1 MGRPAKSVKSVPLN
15 LSLDADIAERMRQ
28 DLYSELEGKIPHG
41 AQSKLINS
49 VLRTYYR
56 SKAAKEAY
64 ARTQLASEQPDVKEK
79 VAADL
84 EGLMKSSEQ

>member
-1 MGRPAKSVKSVPLN
+1 MPRPSKAVKSVPLN
-15 LSLDADIAERMRQ
+15 LSLDGDIAERMKK
-28 DLYSELEGKIPHG
+28 DLFSELEQKIPHG

-56 SKAAKEAY
+56 SQDAKAAY
-64 ARTQLASEQPDVKEK
+64 QRTQLAAEQPELKEK

-84 EGLMKSSEQ
+84 DGLMASE

>member
-1 MGRPAKSVKSVPLN
+1 MARPAKSVKSVPLN
-15 LSLDADIAERMRQ
+15 LSLDGDIADRMKK
-28 DLYSELEGKIPHG
+28 DLFSDLEGKIPHG

-56 SKAAKEAY
+56 SQDAKAAY
-64 ARTQLASEQPDVKEK
+64 ARTQLAAEQPGMKEK

-84 EGLMKSSEQ
+84 EGLMKSPE

>member
-1 MGRPAKSVKSVPLN
+1 MARPKKTNPSIPLN
-15 LSLDADIAERMRQ
+15 LSLDADIAERMKQ
-28 DLYSELEGKIPHG
+28 DLYSDLEGKIPHG

-56 SKAAKEAY
+56 SQDAKAVY
-64 ARTQLASEQPDVKEK
+64 ARTQLAASQPEIKQK

-84 EGLMKSSEQ
+84 GNLMKSE

>member
-1 MGRPAKSVKSVPLN
+1 MARPAKTIKSVPLN
-15 LSLDADIAERMRQ
+15 LSLDGDIAERMKK

-49 VLRTYYR
+49 VLRRHYR
-56 SKAAKEAY
+56 SQDAKAAY
-64 ARTQLASEQPDVKEK
+64 QRTQLAAEQPDMKER

-84 EGLMKSSEQ
+84 EGLMTSE